1 LTVLFKILLN
11 GALVIISIFA
21 LIIILIVLPPK
32 IKIWMSKEGYQI
44 GLFEI
49 EKKWI
54 SQGNYRSQGNSG
66 LNGRINNDPKII
78 VFGYQKELG
87 INLNFD
93 NYQIGSKV
101 QVWYHSDLKTAF
113 LKAQHSDDFEL
124 PPLFMKQV
132 YSAFAV
138 CFLTILIL
146 SLKFFW
152 RINRKRV
159 LK

>member
-11 GALVIISIFA
+11 GALVIMSIFA

-32 IKIWMSKEGYQI
+32 IKIWMNKDGYQI

-49 EKKWI
+49 EKKWT
-54 SQGNYRSQGNSG
+54 SQGNYRSKGNSG

-87 INLNFD
+87 ENLELD
-93 NYQIGSKV
+93 NYEIGSKV
-101 QVWYHSDLKTAF
+101 QAWYHTDLKTAF
-113 LKAQHSDDFEL
+113 LKAQHSDNFEI
-124 PPLFMKQV
+124 PPLFMKQI
-132 YSAFAV
+132 YFAFAA
-138 CFLTILIL
+138 CFITILTL
-146 SLKFFW
+146 SLKFLW
-152 RINRKRV
+152 RINRKRL